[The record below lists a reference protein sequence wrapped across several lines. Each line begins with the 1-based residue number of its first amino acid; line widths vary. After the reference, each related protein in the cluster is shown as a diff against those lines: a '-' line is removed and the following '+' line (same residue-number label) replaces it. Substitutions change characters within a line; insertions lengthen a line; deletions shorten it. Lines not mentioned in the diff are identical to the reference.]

1 MAGTLQFG
9 DFELDVT
16 AYELRRLGRPV
27 RIERIPMELLIL
39 LLERRGDLVSRE
51 EIVERLW
58 GKETFVDAET
68 GVNTAIRKVRQAL
81 VKESRQALHDKVSR
95 AYGTLKSAQSISSEE
110 TMHLLSSVRMG
121 VNLGLIDDL
130 PIPTVNE
137 LFMHTQPAH
146 LQKLRKSSLDS
157 ADRNTARAA
166 YLRQRLSLPQD
177 GDQN

>member
-81 VKESRQALHDKVSR
+81 KDSTARPVFIQTISGKGYRFLAPAMSKVSLNQDR
-95 AYGTLKSAQSISSEE
+95 ASLEE
-110 TMHLLSSVRMG
+110 
-121 VNLGLIDDL
+121 
-130 PIPTVNE
+130 
-137 LFMHTQPAH
+137 
-146 LQKLRKSSLDS
+146 
-157 ADRNTARAA
+157 
-166 YLRQRLSLPQD
+166 RLSL
-177 GDQN
+177 